1 MKSYLRFLVFLL
13 VFANAACRT
22 NQGFEVYVSSQY
34 GNDANQGTKA
44 APLASLEAAQQ
55 LLRNSGRLGKDSCKV
70 VIAAGTY
77 RLKKPLRFTNADSG
91 SEAFSV
97 IWQAADSGEVR
108 VTAAYLIRP
117 QWEFYRDG
125 IFRTHLE
132 SGENQP
138 IDQLFVNGERQQ
150 MARYPNLG
158 AGFIPVSKDRSTRGK
173 KAGNVPYDGST
184 PNAWDAEKAS
194 EWANPAGAF
203 LHGMHTGLW
212 GSQHYRV
219 LEKNADGTLRFEG
232 GWQNNR
238 HSEPHKGYRMIENI
252 FEELDAP
259 GEWFYDLKGD
269 WLYYQPDPAV
279 DIHAAVFEA
288 VFQQKHLLEFYGKS
302 KQPAQE
308 FKIDN
313 PGNGLNEMVVETHK
327 TLDPVHHIQI
337 KGIRFGGT
345 ARTFM
350 ETKEPL
356 LRSDWTIY
364 RGGAL
369 HLRGTESI
377 LIENCRFEELG
388 GNAVFVDGYARNVVI
403 RGNRFKNNGASDVNL
418 VGDYSAVRNPAF
430 NYKTAAQSLEQ
441 IDTIVGPM
449 NDEYPADC
457 VVEDNLM
464 TRCGRFE
471 KQVAGVNLSMT
482 SRITIRHNTISHTP
496 RAAINICDGTWGG
509 HLIEWN
515 DCFETVLETH
525 DHGAFNA
532 WGRDRIWHSAM
543 PNGPNLRDETGKA
556 IISYYI
562 EKYPNSPRWDP
573 YQTTV
578 IRNNRMQCDHGWD
591 IDLDD
596 GCTNYDI
603 YNNLCLK
610 GGLKTR
616 EGYYRHVHNNVILGG
631 YTCNVPYPKPT
642 FDVFER
648 NIVWGSKVYYS
659 SSPTLW
665 GGSRNLTFVHNPLAQ
680 ASEPAVGLQQET
692 RDDAESLYGNARF
705 IAPEQ
710 GNFKVA
716 DDSPARETGFKN
728 FPMTGFGV
736 VSENLKVEADTPVI
750 ALPQQAAEN
759 RFKRA
764 STMDILGAKVKTL
777 DSEAEMTATGMY
789 DRLGAY
795 LVEVPTNSIMAEL
808 GFKSGDVVTMV
819 DLHLIPR
826 AIDLYRLRNSLVQGS
841 HSIKVWRNQEEKSFS
856 ATIN

>member
-1 MKSYLRFLVFLL
+1 MKDFSVVLAFFFLL
-13 VFANAACRT
+13 ALLSCNSGQT
-22 NQGFEVYVSSQY
+22 YELYVSAN
-34 GNDANQGTKA
+34 GNDANPGTKS
-44 APLASLEAAQQ
+44 APLASLEVAQH
-55 LLRNSGRLGKDSCKV
+55 LLRSSGRLGKDSCIV
-70 VIAAGTY
+70 MVNSGVY
-77 RLKKPLRFTNADSG
+77 RLTKPLRFTPDDNG
-91 SEAFSV
+91 SDEFPV
-97 IWQAADSGEVR
+97 IWKAAGNGEVM
-108 VTAAYLIRP
+108 VTGAILLDTN
-117 QWEFYRDG
+117 WESFRNG
-125 IFRTHLE
+125 IVRTHLGQKE
-132 SGENQP
+132 SV
-138 IDQLFVNGERQQ
+138 DQLFVNGVRQQ

-158 AGFIPVSKDRSTRGK
+158 AGFIPVGNDRSTRGK
-173 KAGNVPYDGST
+173 KAGNVPYGGST

-194 EWANPAGAF
+194 EWADPAGAF
-203 LHGMHTGLW
+203 LHGMHSGLW

-219 LEKNADGTLRFEG
+219 LGKNVDGTLLYEG

-238 HSEPHKGYRMIENI
+238 HSEPHKGYRMIENV

-259 GEWFYDLKGD
+259 GEWYYDDKED
-269 WLYYQPDPAV
+269 WLYYQPGE
-279 DIHAAVFEA
+279 DIDLGAAVFEA
-288 VFQQKHLLEFYGKS
+288 VFQLKHLMEFYGTTEEPVQK
-302 KQPAQE
+302 
-308 FKIDN
+308 FKIED
-313 PGNGLNEMVVETHK
+313 PGNGLDELVVETHQTRQAVK
-327 TLDPVHHIQI
+327 NIQI
-337 KGIRFGGT
+337 QGIRFGGT

-377 LIENCRFEELG
+377 IIENCRFEELG
-388 GNAVFVDGYARNVVI
+388 GNAVFVEGYARNIAI
-403 RGNRFKNNGASDVNL
+403 RSNRFKNNGASDVNL

-430 NYKTAAQSLEQ
+430 NYKTPAQSLER
-441 IDTIVGPM
+441 IDTIVGPK

-471 KQVAGVNLSMT
+471 KQVAGVNVSMA
-482 SRITIRHNTISHTP
+482 SRITVRHNTISHTP

-525 DHGAFNA
+525 DHGAFNG

-543 PNGPNLRDETGKA
+543 PNGPVLRDENGKA

-562 EKYPNSPRWDP
+562 DKYPNSPRWDA

-642 FDVFER
+642 FDVFEQ
-648 NIVWGSKVYYS
+648 NIVWARKAYSS

-665 GGSRNLTFVHNPLAQ
+665 GGSRDFTFVHNPSAEKT
-680 ASEPAVGLQQET
+680 EPAIGLQEET
-692 RDDAESLYGNARF
+692 RDDAGSLYGNAQF
-705 IAPEQ
+705 MAPEK
-710 GNFKVA
+710 GNFQLA
-716 DDSPARETGFKN
+716 DNSPALKTGFKN

-736 VSENLKVEADTPVI
+736 VSATLKAEADSPVI
-750 ALPQQAAEN
+750 VLPSEAAANVFQRPETLN
-759 RFKRA
+759 V
-764 STMDILGAKVKTL
+764 LGAKVKTL
-777 DSEAEMTATGMY
+777 DTEAEYTATGMY

-795 LVEVPTNSIMAEL
+795 LLEVPSDSQLAKL
-808 GFKSGDVVTMV
+808 GFKSGDVVIMV
-819 DLHLIPR
+819 DRKLIPR
-826 AIDLYRLRNSLVQGS
+826 GIDFYRLRRSLVEGT
-841 HSIKVWRNQEEKSFS
+841 HTVKVWREQEAKRF
-856 ATIN
+856 TFTGK